1 MNRKATL
8 GLIQMSCSEDIRG
21 NNDKTLNRIK
31 KAAQQGAQII
41 CTQEL
46 FNSPYFC
53 QSEDSQHFDLAEEL
67 DANSPTVEKLS
78 KLAAEL
84 RIVLIASLFEKRAMG
99 LYHNT
104 TVVLDADG
112 APVQAEVTRATF
124 GRATHTGQDST
135 PQFTWTGSAWAAPV
149 VAGDG
154 YWNLRLEMVAPDGT
168 KFRRRFPLTAK

>member
-1 MNRKATL
+1 MTREFTGWHML
-8 GLIQMSCSEDIRG
+8 GLMVGGFGIIIAV
-21 NNDKTLNRIK
+21 NLTLAWNAIATFPGLETRNSYVISQSFQADR
-31 KAAQQGAQII
+31 AAQNALQWDVSAAI
-41 CTQEL
+41 
-46 FNSPYFC
+46 
-53 QSEDSQHFDLAEEL
+53 EEGTL
-67 DANSPTVEKLS
+67 TV
-78 KLAAEL
+78 
-84 RIVLIASLFEKRAMG
+84 
-99 LYHNT
+99 
-104 TVVLDADG
+104 VVLDADG